1 MSSHGGLYINC
12 WQEYE
17 EKEDRAMESRDV
29 PKLVPSQ
36 KTPVCLYGLQS
47 FLLCLVSQPTDQVN
61 LCEFEASPV
70 YRVPGQPEKPCLLKQ
85 NKKQKARQAFL
96 TVSCVG
102 LTRQSDVYLCKDLL
116 TSGIFILPRILLELS
131 LVFSHTCSV
140 MDFLGL

>member
-1 MSSHGGLYINC
+1 LFVWPPELLAVSSLSAYRRPG
-12 WQEYE
+12 
-17 EKEDRAMESRDV
+17 KA
-29 PKLVPSQ
+29 
-36 KTPVCLYGLQS
+36 
-47 FLLCLVSQPTDQVN
+47 DQVN